1 MNCINIII
9 LIFSP
14 LSKAEIEFKKF
25 CEEVI
30 DQFKEIHNKIILE
43 NEKKDELNLINNTAD
58 IIQNDK
64 NIKKLKT
71 YLKLKKI
78 KLKRDIDIVLI

>member
-43 NEKKDELNLINNTAD
+43 NEKKG
-58 IIQNDK
+58 
-64 NIKKLKT
+64 
-71 YLKLKKI
+71 
-78 KLKRDIDIVLI
+78 

>member
-1 MNCINIII
+1 MFFMNCINIII

-64 NIKKLKT
+64 NK
-71 YLKLKKI
+71 
-78 KLKRDIDIVLI
+78 